1 MTRVMIDRWKR
12 REEKRRDE
20 TSLRIEMVL
29 NFDPKIRFTFTH
41 MHSHSVYKLETQ
53 GFLESVETTI
63 MEPIRDSRMAK
74 FGVEMF

>member
-1 MTRVMIDRWKR
+1 
-12 REEKRRDE
+12 
-20 TSLRIEMVL
+20 MVL